1 MKLEKFQKANLSMF
15 SQIMREH
22 SQMIVP
28 HHFIVHSCKSPTFC
42 NHCGTL
48 LWGLA
53 KQGLKC
59 EECDMNIH
67 HRCID
72 KVANLCGID
81 QTSFIDI
88 VHTMNI
94 QKVQKENDGKP
105 DEEETTL
112 SLKLPQTGG
121 KANIGWEK
129 EVSDENGR
137 VDEPSSAVV
146 SEDLNNSKM
155 LSPSDFN
162 FHKVIGRGSFGKV
175 LLAEFHSSGRY
186 FAIKVLKKTVV
197 VTDNDVEGSMAE
209 KRTMCLAFENPF
221 ITRLFSTFQT
231 KEYLFFVMEYL
242 NGGDLMFY
250 MQREGKFNLTL
261 STFYAAEIVIALQFL
276 HSIGIIYR
284 DLKLDNVML
293 DFEGHIKI
301 TDFGMCKENVD
312 SENLASTFCGT
323 PDYIA
328 PEILQGLRYG
338 PWVDWWSFGVLLYE
352 MLIGRSPFYGNSQDQ
367 LYEAIQQG
375 KPQFP
380 RWLTDAS
387 QDILLQLF
395 NLDHAKRLG
404 TEGDI
409 RAQAFFNKIVWSDV
423 EQKKT
428 SPPFKPTVVSKSDCS
443 NFDQDFLGE
452 KPRLSR
458 CNAALIESIDQNLF
472 SGFSFT
478 GPELQDLLQ

>member
-1 MKLEKFQKANLSMF
+1 MKKSV
-15 SQIMREH
+15 S
-22 SQMIVP
+22 
-28 HHFIVHSCKSPTFC
+28 HHFIVHSYKSPTFC

-53 KQGLKC
+53 RQGLKC

-72 KVANLCGID
+72 KVADLCGIN
-81 QTSFIDI
+81 QTRFIDI
-88 VHTMNI
+88 VHRMKI
-94 QKVQKENDGKP
+94 LKVQNKNDGKP
-105 DEEETTL
+105 DEEEATQST
-112 SLKLPQTGG
+112 KLPQTG

-137 VDEPSSAVV
+137 GDEPSSAVV
-146 SEDLNNSKM
+146 SEDLDDNKV
-155 LSPSDFN
+155 LSPKDFN

-175 LLAEFHSSGRY
+175 LLAEFHSSGQY

-197 VTDNDVEGSMAE
+197 VTDNDVEGSMVE
-209 KRTMCLAFENPF
+209 KRTMRLALESPF
-221 ITRLFSTFQT
+221 FAKLLGTFQS

-242 NGGDLMFY
+242 KGGDLMFY
-250 MQREGKFNLTL
+250 MQKKGKFNLTL

-276 HSIGIIYR
+276 HSRGIIYR

-293 DFEGHIKI
+293 DSEGHIKI

-352 MLIGRSPFYGNSQDQ
+352 MLIGWSPFYGNSQDQ
-367 LYEAIQQG
+367 VYEAIQRG
-375 KPQFP
+375 KPQLP

-395 NLDHAKRLG
+395 NLDHTKRLG
-404 TEGDI
+404 AVGDI
-409 RAQAFFNKIVWSDV
+409 RAQEFFKNIVWSDV
-423 EQKKT
+423 EQRKM
-428 SPPFKPTVVSKSDCS
+428 SPPFKPTVVSQSDCS
-443 NFDQDFLGE
+443 NFDQDFLAE
-452 KPRLSR
+452 KPQLSF
-458 CNAALIESIDQNLF
+458 CNAALIESINQDLF
-472 SGFSFT
+472 TGFSFT
-478 GPELQDLLQ
+478 GPGLQDFLQ